1 MYCGVVGFQTV
12 LESKREALTSLLVQ
26 LVGEQHKRED
36 ELMKRLVSSSFN
48 MTFLFHSHQM
58 RMIMMMMMM
67 KSEMRFT
74 FWERV
79 MYQVTTVR
87 CIFYR
92 LRWSTKEKLISRIIG
107 WYSIR
112 GYWRVNLLLCLKRYV
127 SSALLLESVRDQADT
142 LWVGCLPFSPIF
154 QQLWFGVISN
164 RFFDSPKWK
173 TVETTAL
180 LSASLFEVAFFSE
193 IIQ

>member
-74 FWERV
+74 F
-79 MYQVTTVR
+79 
-87 CIFYR
+87 
-92 LRWSTKEKLISRIIG
+92 
-107 WYSIR
+107 
-112 GYWRVNLLLCLKRYV
+112 
-127 SSALLLESVRDQADT
+127 
-142 LWVGCLPFSPIF
+142 
-154 QQLWFGVISN
+154 
-164 RFFDSPKWK
+164 
-173 TVETTAL
+173 
-180 LSASLFEVAFFSE
+180 
-193 IIQ
+193 